1 MGDVMQDRPEMLL
14 HYLRGVR
21 LRWSGFRPGRVD
33 CANYAHGWYKL
44 VTGTDIRARLGIEYT
59 TLQEGKEA
67 LRAKGYRDLAALA
80 ASYMPEVDT
89 ADAALGDIAALSD
102 GSEIILGIIG
112 GPQVHVLTLAGPS
125 VLSRCKAE
133 RVFRP

>member
-1 MGDVMQDRPEMLL
+1 MQPNADHEV
-14 HYLRGVR
+14 RGKAIAPTR
-21 LRWSGFRPGRVD
+21 LTEWS
-33 CANYAHGWYKL
+33 AWL
-44 VTGTDIRARLGIEYT
+44 
-59 TLQEGKEA
+59 
-67 LRAKGYRDLAALA
+67 
-80 ASYMPEVDT
+80 PEVDT

-102 GSEIILGIIG
+102 GSEVILGIIG